1 MLCVS
6 LSDEQQYI
14 AAPNQK
20 PNCSMEKLTTLD
32 RAAFDRL
39 SKYSSPR
46 KDECF
51 NPMSSDRFF
60 KIFVF
65 SGLQR

>member
-20 PNCSMEKLTTLD
+20 LNCSIGKLTN
-32 RAAFDRL
+32 FDKEDFDSL
-39 SKYSSPR
+39 SKYSSPL

-51 NPMSSDRFF
+51 DAISSDKFF
-60 KIFVF
+60 K
-65 SGLQR
+65 S